1 MAAESTP
8 GRPETVREDPSQD
21 TSEPA
26 SIPGRERVCRDAAG
40 RGLAVEIFA
49 RKPANSLAEAAA
61 VLGIRPADI
70 VKSLVVK
77 RPDDTFLFALIPG
90 DRQISWPKLR
100 AVVGVNRLSMPS
112 AQVARHATGY
122 ERGTITPL
130 GSTTAWPVFADSAM
144 LGQRVAMGAG
154 EHGFSLF
161 VQADDLITALDATV
175 LDISDPA

>member
-1 MAAESTP
+1 MPAAK
-8 GRPETVREDPSQD
+8 DPQ
-21 TSEPA
+21 PA
-26 SIPGRERVCRDAAG
+26 TGRERVRRDAAG
-40 RGLAVEIFA
+40 RDLEVEIFA

-77 RPDDTFLFALIPG
+77 RPDDSFLFALIPG

-112 AQVARHATGY
+112 PQLAQQATGY

-130 GSTTAWPVFADSAM
+130 GSTTAWPVFADTAM
-144 LGQRVAMGAG
+144 RGQRVAMGAG

-161 VQADDLITALDATV
+161 VQADDLLAALDATV
-175 LDISDPA
+175 LDISEPP